1 MFNDGSVKVPT
12 PQTVEDLAL
21 RLHEIAHVQRK
32 QVARGLE
39 HVLGQIE
46 AGELSAPR

>member
-21 RLHEIAHVQRK
+21 GFTRSPT
-32 QVARGLE
+32 
-39 HVLGQIE
+39 
-46 AGELSAPR
+46 LSASR